1 MDSAHYL
8 AVGVKNPNA
17 SGSCGK
23 HAALT
28 VYLKSVRH
36 TAGGLRGFGS
46 IIENPATRDK
56 TIIAHVVRIPPY
68 FGGIGVGNDQRFFVR
83 RKCNS
88 IGSGQG
94 IDKQDHLTSGQFV
107 DSLERNFLR
116 DIFGKS
122 VGWIGSIEILLAY
135 GLNSYQKI
143 RSDSLAFSLLNLTG
157 GLFLMIYTL
166 YKEAFANTFVNLV
179 WVVIALI
186 ALARFLQQKS
196 RRHSQT

>member
-1 MDSAHYL
+1 MSDENL
-8 AVGVKNPNA
+8 D
-17 SGSCGK
+17 
-23 HAALT
+23 L
-28 VYLKSVRH
+28 L
-36 TAGGLRGFGS
+36 
-46 IIENPATRDK
+46 IE
-56 TIIAHVVRIPPY
+56 I
-68 FGGIGVGNDQRFFVR
+68 
-83 RKCNS
+83 
-88 IGSGQG
+88 
-94 IDKQDHLTSGQFV
+94 
-107 DSLERNFLR
+107 
-116 DIFGKS
+116 